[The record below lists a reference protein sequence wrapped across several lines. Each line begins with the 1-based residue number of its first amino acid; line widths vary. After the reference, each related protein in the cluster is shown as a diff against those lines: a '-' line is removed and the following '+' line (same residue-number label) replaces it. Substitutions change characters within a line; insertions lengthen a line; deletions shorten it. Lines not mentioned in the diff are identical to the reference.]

1 MRSSWKEAQ
10 VRSRCPGGTRE
21 VWRCRSAR
29 NPPPPRYEVSFN
41 KLQNTDLPGAAA
53 GLAPDVPSSAETA
66 QRQPKTITT
75 THSPRSGCLSALL
88 CGSTAR
94 RPWRGPRVAVGCESS
109 LEASSWRR
117 PCPRTRDLPC
127 PRKTPRCSQSVAR
140 RLSHS
145 LSLSLSVCSLPPC
158 TSPSL
163 SASEAAMQLA
173 SASAELQLRPQRSG
187 AAPGTQSPRHLVA
200 YVSAMLF
207 ARTP

>member
-145 LSLSLSVCSLPPC
+145 LSLSPCLSARSLLVPLPPSRRPRLRC
-158 TSPSL
+158 SWHQQVLSCSSGLREAEPHQAPSH
-163 SASEAAMQLA
+163 
-173 SASAELQLRPQRSG
+173 
-187 AAPGTQSPRHLVA
+187 PGTL
-200 YVSAMLF
+200 
-207 ARTP
+207 